1 MFWQGWW
8 EEENTWERVARW
20 FWVHCEQVQNSWR
33 VFCSSWKL
41 VWSWVH
47 CQSLQWREARQVYQV
62 IWMFNWD
69 KLQPQVGKKE
79 AFCEEL
85 EAQVAEMFAKCGRT
99 NAGRRYK
106 DFFLYIYYYPWGA
119 RRSTFWRYHNLNS
132 VRHRKSTNHPSCTCT
147 CSACSFN
154 IGLALLL
161 GIRSLDPR
169 PRARTAPALAWCR
182 RQLGSQTSCSA
193 KSRSQYSVLNI

>member
-1 MFWQGWW
+1 MSAKSMEEMGA
-8 EEENTWERVARW
+8 EEN
-20 FWVHCEQVQNSWR
+20 
-33 VFCSSWKL
+33 SWKTNSL
-41 VWSWVH
+41 YNLYFLYLQLMTFTKNIVLPPLLLIVWSYHYWKPAANSHVLV
-47 CQSLQWREARQVYQV
+47 QTLVD
-62 IWMFNWD
+62 I
-69 KLQPQVGKKE
+69 L
-79 AFCEEL
+79 
-85 EAQVAEMFAKCGRT
+85 
-99 NAGRRYK
+99 
-106 DFFLYIYYYPWGA
+106 FFYIYYYPWGA